1 MTELETL
8 RVLATRQGQQSRVVT
23 ADLAGAG
30 QTGDD
35 DGAENFSDEEVL
47 HPLGFASRPVCTE
60 HTEAIALR
68 VGDQQYV
75 MFVVDKGAALF
86 TDLEEGET
94 RISGAKET
102 TAVIR
107 IRSDGSIEITPA
119 AGTDIV
125 LNGGTL
131 KVARQTDGVN
141 KSTPLG
147 VWMGQV
153 EIALNVLAP
162 GAVTPLSTTFTGIGE
177 IAGGASHVKS

>member
-8 RVLATRQGQQSRVVT
+8 RVLATRVGEKSRVVT

-47 HPLGFASRPVCTE
+47 HPLGFASRPVVTE

-75 MFVVDKGAALF
+75 LFILDKGAAVY

-94 RISGAKET
+94 RMSGSKEPSAT
-102 TAVIR
+102 IR
-107 IRSDGSIEITPA
+107 IRADGSVEITPA
-119 AGTDIV
+119 AGTDLV

-131 KVARQTDGVN
+131 KVARQTDSVN
-141 KSTPLG
+141 KSDLMGT
-147 VWMGQV
+147 WMTQV
-153 EIALNVLAP
+153 ESALNGLAF
-162 GAVTPLSTTFTGIGE
+162 GSVTPLSNTFTAIGE
-177 IAGGASHVKS
+177 IASGASHIKG